1 MNEEKIKNNLE
12 NDGEYQNIKKITIN
26 ISTLIQ
32 LLIYKKIITEEE
44 FESAMGIISKF
55 YEEKED
61 ESIRKIID
69 KGDDKNE

>member
-1 MNEEKIKNNLE
+1 MNEEKIKNNLK

>member
-1 MNEEKIKNNLE
+1 MNEKKIKNNLK
-12 NDGEYQNIKKITIN
+12 NDIDYQNIKIITIN

-44 FESAMGIISKF
+44 FESAIGIISKF